1 MKKLLLVLLF
11 STQVF
16 GIGVLS
22 TIGDSEKDLLNSLLS
37 GLKLE
42 HISKK
47 QKEEFYDSFSFS
59 LDKDWYA
66 KWNSNSTASS
76 SKVSNDDTQFIDL
89 TIIDENRIYNI
100 TFIHFSDKKQLMVAV
115 KQYVISNSKTVL
127 KINDDFKSDTE
138 LEQKVDNDHYAYYS
152 KKGYMNDK
160 YIYVDGSEGMVV
172 YSQMQVLDF

>member
-1 MKKLLLVLLF
+1 MKKLLLALLL
-11 STQVF
+11 STQLFAV
-16 GIGVLS
+16 GVLS
-22 TIGDSEKDLLNSLLS
+22 TIGESEQDLLNSLLT

-42 HISKK
+42 HLSDK

-76 SKVSNDDTQFIDL
+76 SKVGEDDTQFIDL
-89 TIIDENRIYNI
+89 TVIDENRVYNI

-115 KQYVISNSKTVL
+115 KQYVVSDSKTVL
-127 KINDDFKSDTE
+127 KINSEFKANDE
-138 LEQKVDNDHYAYYS
+138 LEQKVDKDHYAYYS

>member
-1 MKKLLLVLLF
+1 MKKMLLALLF
-11 STQVF
+11 STQLFAV
-16 GIGVLS
+16 GALSAIGE
-22 TIGDSEKDLLNSLLS
+22 SERDLLNSLLTQ
-37 GLKLE
+37 LKLDKLP
-42 HISKK
+42 SKD
-47 QKEEFYDSFSFS
+47 KEEFYDSFSFA

-66 KWNSNSTASS
+66 KWNSNATPSS
-76 SKVSNDDTQFIDL
+76 SKVADDDTQLVDL

-100 TFIHFSDKKQLMVAV
+100 TFVHFSDKKQLFVAV

-127 KINDDFKSDTE
+127 KINNEFKSNDE
-138 LEQKVDNDHYAYYS
+138 LEQKVDKDNYAYYS